1 MREPQENQNSEEPGS
16 AMGDQPQSFRA
27 SIIDLVSARTRRAQ
41 QKKAD
46 AAKAAKAN
54 QNGRSSPANRT
65 GANYSNKTSSKQPV
79 ASKTKL
85 QVARGLQII
94 VLLVAVV
101 YFMKSCDLF

>member
-1 MREPQENQNSEEPGS
+1 MREPQENQNSQEPGS
-16 AMGDQPQSFRA
+16 SMGEQPHSFRA
-27 SIIDLVSARTRRAQ
+27 SIIDLVSARTRKAQ

-46 AAKAAKAN
+46 AAKAKQAGK
-54 QNGRSSPANRT
+54 SSPANRT
-65 GANYSNKTSSKQPV
+65 GANFGNKSAAKQPV
-79 ASKTKL
+79 ASNTKL